1 MDCRRAVLARRST
14 RSPRSF
20 ALLAFCLAASLSL
33 AAAAAPPP
41 TARSYLDSGLR
52 LYKEGH
58 YEAAI
63 RELRLGYALEPLPEI
78 LYTLGQSAR
87 KLGRCEEAIGYYRQ
101 YLQRGADAASAGA
114 ARFQIERCEQQLRD
128 EQAAAAARA
137 PTATAAA
144 PAPSPSPS
152 PSPPPP
158 PPPPRRPFYKDALG
172 MTLGGIGLGA
182 ALAGGGLLIG
192 SAVTMQHSRTTLQ
205 QFDDALPRAQTMR
218 TTGIVLTAG
227 GGALLLA
234 GVIRLSLVARR
245 AHEGGPR

>member
-1 MDCRRAVLARRST
+1 MDCRRAVRARRST
-14 RSPRSF
+14 RGPRSF
-20 ALLAFCLAASLSL
+20 ALLAFCLSASLSL
-33 AAAAAPPP
+33 AATAAPPP

-137 PTATAAA
+137 ATATAAA
-144 PAPSPSPS
+144 PAPSPSP
-152 PSPPPP
+152 P
-158 PPPPRRPFYKDALG
+158 PPPPRRAFYKDALG

-245 AHEGGPR
+245 AHEGAAR